1 LKSYKFKTESGKDM
15 DYQSC
20 ATCSTTL
27 FWEPEM
33 VPDLIGTAGGVYDPP
48 TFWYSCELEV
58 FQRSKADFVHIDSTK
73 SYNTSRLYA
82 PIHTDDPRL
91 MGE

>member
-1 LKSYKFKTESGKDM
+1 
-15 DYQSC
+15 
-20 ATCSTTL
+20 
-27 FWEPEM
+27 M
-33 VPDLIGTAGGVYDPP
+33 VPDLIGTAGGAYAPP
-48 TFWYSCELEV
+48 TFWYSCDLEV

>member
-1 LKSYKFKTESGKDM
+1 MKSYKFKTESGKEM

-27 FWEPEM
+27 LWDIELF
-33 VPDLIGTAGGVYDPP
+33 PDLIGTAGGVYDPP
-48 TFWYSCELEV
+48 TFWYSLDREV
-58 FQRSKADFVHIDSTK
+58 FQRSKANFVHIDSPE
-73 SYNTSRLYA
+73 SYSTSRLYD
-82 PIHTDDPRL
+82 PVHTDDPRL